1 MALCAQSGI
10 KYTTRYRFFTAMK
23 TEKGIAQESL
33 LHVTNDGILFS
44 KTVEAKYVVQRIKNK
59 LNETYSSCISQ
70 EVCLHILGFSEG
82 NTDRLKTVCHSA
94 EDSSKFMRPE
104 TSEAIAGIFY
114 ETWNLFFPHIFIR
127 GMQCALL
134 ELLDNKE
141 DCMLVKRERERVN
154 RFFNNNNYILHL
166 LSDNRQYSCNL
177 YI

>member
-1 MALCAQSGI
+1 MTLYALSRKKIEDQI
-10 KYTTRYRFFTAMK
+10 PFFHSME
-23 TEKGIAQESL
+23 TEKGIAEESL

-104 TSEAIAGIFY
+104 TSETIAGIFY

-141 DCMLVKRERERVN
+141 ASMLVKRER
-154 RFFNNNNYILHL
+154 
-166 LSDNRQYSCNL
+166 
-177 YI
+177 